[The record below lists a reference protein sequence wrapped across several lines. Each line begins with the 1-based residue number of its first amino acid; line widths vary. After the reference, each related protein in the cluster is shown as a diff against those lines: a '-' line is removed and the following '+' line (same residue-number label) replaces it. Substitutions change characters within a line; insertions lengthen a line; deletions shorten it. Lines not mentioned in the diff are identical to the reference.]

1 MLEQGLRALPVVVVT
16 GARQTG
22 KSTLVRSLSPGRDR
36 LYVTLD
42 DLDVQEQAQK
52 APEDLV
58 RRANR
63 MTLDEVQRSPDLLR
77 TIKRVVD
84 QDREAGRFILTGSA
98 NLLMMRQVSE
108 SLAGRAVYLNLWPL
122 TRREQL
128 GLGQTGIWSVLLET
142 PCSGWPDLVANT
154 DAPEESWRERVLRG
168 GFPTPSHEMHDARD
182 RALWFDGY
190 IRTYLERDLLELSAI
205 DQLADFRRLM
215 RAAGLRVGS
224 LLNQAEIARDV
235 TLPPSTAQ
243 RYLNLL
249 EISYQMVRLP
259 AYAVNRTKRLTKS
272 PKVYWSDTALA
283 LHLAG
288 EVEPRGAHLEN
299 LVFGDLLAWQSG
311 RVPRPEILYWRTSKG
326 AEVDFVIESGNRLLP
341 IEVKSSR
348 QVRYSDVNHL
358 KVFMHEYADLVS
370 GGLLLYDG
378 TESYWVAE
386 RILAVPWWKVI

>member
-122 TRREQL
+122 TRRE
-128 GLGQTGIWSVLLET
+128 
-142 PCSGWPDLVANT
+142 C
-154 DAPEESWRERVLRG
+154 
-168 GFPTPSHEMHDARD
+168 
-182 RALWFDGY
+182 
-190 IRTYLERDLLELSAI
+190 
-205 DQLADFRRLM
+205 
-215 RAAGLRVGS
+215 AAGDSMFRVAGPGR
-224 LLNQAEIARDV
+224 EHGCARG
-235 TLPPSTAQ
+235 
-243 RYLNLL
+243 
-249 EISYQMVRLP
+249 I
-259 AYAVNRTKRLTKS
+259 
-272 PKVYWSDTALA
+272 
-283 LHLAG
+283 LAG
-288 EVEPRGAHLEN
+288 TGPA
-299 LVFGDLLAWQSG
+299 G
-311 RVPRPEILYWRTSKG
+311 RVPDS
-326 AEVDFVIESGNRLLP
+326 
-341 IEVKSSR
+341 
-348 QVRYSDVNHL
+348 
-358 KVFMHEYADLVS
+358 
-370 GGLLLYDG
+370 
-378 TESYWVAE
+378 VA
-386 RILAVPWWKVI
+386 RDA